1 MRAAILTSVETR
13 HRFFVNAMA
22 RQLDVVAVVYEQ
34 TGYSPARTF
43 GYGLSKEEESVV
55 TAHFDERARQEELF
69 YGKEASWL
77 REQTGTRVIQLV
89 PGALNSPRTLDFVRG
104 AKPDVLL
111 VYGTN
116 LIRDPLLSTFSGRIV
131 NLHLGLSPYYR
142 GTATNFYPLLNEE
155 PEYVGATIHQIDAG
169 IDSGPILAQVRPR
182 IVAGDQPHTIG
193 CKAILAGV
201 NRMAS
206 IVADWH
212 AGRLTPVPQWKPT
225 RTRLYLRKDYHPR
238 QVVELAQK
246 MAGGLI
252 DRWLPEAPRRLAA
265 VKLVEPSYYVAC
277 ASR

>member
-1 MRAAILTSVETR
+1 MRVAVLTSVDTR
-13 HRFFVNAMA
+13 HRYFANVMA
-22 RQLDVVAVVYEQ
+22 RHMDVVAVVYEQ

-43 GYGLSKEEESVV
+43 GCGLSKEEESVV
-55 TAHFDERARQEELF
+55 AAHFDERARQEDLF
-69 YGKEASWL
+69 FGKDAGWI
-77 REQTGTRVIQLV
+77 RERTGTRVIQLV
-89 PGALNSPRTLDFVRG
+89 PGALNSPRTLNFVRG
-104 AKPDVLL
+104 AKPDVVL

-116 LIRDPLLSTFSGRIV
+116 LIRDPLLSTFSGRMV

-155 PEYVGATIHQIDAG
+155 PEYVGATIHVIDAG

-193 CKAILAGV
+193 CKAILAAV
-201 NRMAS
+201 NAMAT

-212 AGRLTPVPQWKPT
+212 SGRLTPVPQWKPAT
-225 RTRLYLRKDYHPR
+225 SRLYLRKDYHPR
-238 QVVELAQK
+238 QVVDLAQR

-265 VKLVEPSYYVAC
+265 VKLVEPSLHA
-277 ASR
+277 AGAMH